1 MPKATPGSGVSARLQ
16 TPGAEGAEEG
26 AVLERK
32 TASEV
37 VTELDSKFEEWHLH
51 AKQDATQAKADNDAG
66 QHQQQQLFHQQQL
79 QLQQQQQMANQQQ
92 QQQQLEGPQQ

>member
-51 AKQDATQAKADNDAG
+51 TSMPSRTWHRLRQIAPRGRRGWRRK
-66 QHQQQQLFHQQQL
+66 
-79 QLQQQQQMANQQQ
+79 
-92 QQQQLEGPQQ
+92 